1 MDLAGTTEK
10 QLEEWSAAVSK
21 YQMLLASVS
30 WILRDWSQMTSRN
43 MLNHFMLHQPFRSI
57 FFPGSHCIPSGF
69 VRLLDA
75 LTCGRCFRIPSPPQK
90 GLWPYWRCLQARLAG
105 FPDQCSSIVIFHI
118 QFHLRKTEQFANN
131 RFFSLQP
138 GGPKQTN
145 GKHYR

>member
-21 YQMLLASVS
+21 YQMLLASGS

-90 GLWPYWRCLQARLAG
+90 GLWSYWRCLQARFAG
-105 FPDQCSSIVIFHI
+105 FPDSVPPSSFSISNSISENRTVCKQQIFFFTTREA
-118 QFHLRKTEQFANN
+118 QAN
-131 RFFSLQP
+131 
-138 GGPKQTN
+138 KWQTL
-145 GKHYR
+145 